1 MEVLRKNAGV
11 DLLKIR
17 GEGSEGAVVEVQSG
31 RSQPFVVKIG
41 KQQYDEARRLGGL
54 SQAATMHR
62 MSRHPN
68 MVSMKLNT
76 DLGWSTALLWASGQ
90 YVAAVAMECAD
101 TDAHQMWADFRKRF
115 KNQEDTELLPDVRS
129 FSKGTIQV
137 AGWMHGMGLAHGD
150 LKPANILLKLL
161 DCAPENP
168 HVAFCVVQGRIFQ
181 IVLGDL
187 GHARW
192 SGQGMNATHVFTK
205 QKHGCRTHALPL
217 DFPSGKCLRDS
228 IVVVETSVCS
238 QAFGHWAKV
247 EHSLEHPGS
256 GTVTIRAPD
265 YNRCFKA
272 GEGADQRSFD
282 QSADMWAVGIMDLR
296 ILALPNS
303 DKAGQQ
309 PLSRDAD
316 WAEGIRKASHIA
328 EKRLLSL
335 NAGLSS
341 KRGANSLSGVLD
353 ARDRGSWIAKIV
365 REKNQHDSWPLLDGR
380 LSGQEKSA
388 WASLLDLLEGLLR
401 YTSEHRLTAD
411 RALRHRF
418 FSAPNTPP

>member
-1 MEVLRKNAGV
+1 M
-11 DLLKIR
+11 
-17 GEGSEGAVVEVQSG
+17 
-31 RSQPFVVKIG
+31 
-41 KQQYDEARRLGGL
+41 
-54 SQAATMHR
+54 
-62 MSRHPN
+62 
-68 MVSMKLNT
+68 
-76 DLGWSTALLWASGQ
+76 
-90 YVAAVAMECAD
+90 
-101 TDAHQMWADFRKRF
+101 
-115 KNQEDTELLPDVRS
+115 
-129 FSKGTIQV
+129 
-137 AGWMHGMGLAHGD
+137 
-150 LKPANILLKLL
+150 
-161 DCAPENP
+161 
-168 HVAFCVVQGRIFQ
+168 
-181 IVLGDL
+181 
-187 GHARW
+187 
-192 SGQGMNATHVFTK
+192 
-205 QKHGCRTHALPL
+205 
-217 DFPSGKCLRDS
+217 
-228 IVVVETSVCS
+228 
-238 QAFGHWAKV
+238 
-247 EHSLEHPGS
+247 
-256 GTVTIRAPD
+256 IRAPD

-341 KRGANSLSGVLD
+341 KRGAYSLSGVLD